1 VGGSAAH
8 DINNSGVIVGYSFP
22 LPTRAVIWQPGST
35 TPVSIG
41 ALAPNHQSVANAIN
55 NAGAV
60 VGRSNDRGFLWTG
73 AFGMIDLTNQV
84 NNLQGHQIIEATD
97 INEAGQITA
106 LARFTLPGGAPVT
119 RAVFLNPVS
128 GRVCDSI
135 DFNNDGARFDPI
147 DITAFL
153 SRFSEGPCVPAGASC
168 NDVDFNNDGS
178 IFDTTDIE
186 VFLSVFSEGPCF

>member
-1 VGGSAAH
+1 MTGRVAG
-8 DINNSGVIVGYSFP
+8 
-22 LPTRAVIWQPGST
+22 RK
-35 TPVSIG
+35 
-41 ALAPNHQSVANAIN
+41 ALV
-55 NAGAV
+55 
-60 VGRSNDRGFLWTG
+60 TG
-73 AFGMIDLTNQV
+73 AAQGLGAAAARQLAIEGAQV
-84 NNLQGHQIIEATD
+84 LLTD